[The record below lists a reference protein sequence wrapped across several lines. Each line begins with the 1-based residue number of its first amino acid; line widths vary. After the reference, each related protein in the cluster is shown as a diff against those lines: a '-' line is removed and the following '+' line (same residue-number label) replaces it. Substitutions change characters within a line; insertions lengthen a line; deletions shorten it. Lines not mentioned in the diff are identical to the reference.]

1 MARSCPPVA
10 VPVGLYLPFP
20 IPPTIFAPAAFSIAV
35 YAQWLAGTSLNV
47 GAAAKAGTAI
57 VALNAAAM
65 TADKILFFC
74 IENEDYL
81 CSQHSCFEAMNDDT
95 VAAGLSIPMH
105 PGAERY
111 FKEVGILK

>member
-1 MARSCPPVA
+1 MK
-10 VPVGLYLPFP
+10 GI
-20 IPPTIFAPAAFSIAV
+20 IP
-35 YAQWLAGTSLNV
+35 AGTYNNQNEDIQTICMPTFL
-47 GAAAKAGTAI
+47 I
-57 VALNAAAM
+57 C
-65 TADKILFFC
+65 DKDMDEQLVYEITKLM